1 MRRGAAL
8 VVLALL
14 AARAPRAAAQ
24 DSVFGIR
31 GLGFLGRPISA
42 RSAGMGGGEAMFDG
56 SSAVNP
62 ASLAAWHGLAGWA
75 VGAQSDHSFNAGSGQ
90 VSLRSMRFPTFGFAT
105 PVGSRLVIGVAVS
118 DYLNRNWDVQQTDT
132 VMPRDS
138 SLAVKDRIRSAGGI
152 SDIRF
157 AAAYRLSNRIALGV
171 GVHALSGAAQTGVER
186 DFPTD
191 SAYHTFAQVTET
203 DYRGFGVSLGAFITP
218 LQRVVIGASARFN
231 GRLRADNPGG
241 NTDVHLPTELGGG
254 LYVAPWDGVLV
265 AATVTHD
272 NWSVASPDLVAAGQ
286 APARDVWNVG
296 FGAEVSVVRL
306 FGEVTPLRA
315 GYRWRQLPF
324 PVGTAAL
331 SERAIS
337 AGISFSLAAGRAT
350 TDFALEG
357 GSRVAGA
364 LTERFTTLLVGLSIF
379 P

>member
-265 AATVTHD
+265 AA
-272 NWSVASPDLVAAGQ
+272 GQ